1 MSPSAE
7 PAPLDRQARRRER
20 TRARLVEAA
29 RAVFARQGVDATR
42 INDITEEADVG
53 FGSFYN
59 YFESKDAIVVAVVEQ
74 AAQEAA
80 EANDRATL
88 GLDDPAEVVAVAHRS
103 LIQAAIDDPSFG
115 WLLVRLEISHDIVSA
130 TLGPYAAR
138 DLDRGIKAGRF
149 DVDDRAAALIAAG
162 GALLGVVRAV
172 LQGHADDRTAQHH
185 AAAVLRIFG
194 LTPQEAAEVAAR
206 PLPRMTAPPVHT
218 ERR

>member
-1 MSPSAE
+1 MTPSTE
-7 PAPLDRQARRRER
+7 PAPVDRQARRRER

-59 YFESKDAIVVAVVEQ
+59 YFESKDAIVAAVVEQ
-74 AAQEAA
+74 AAKAAA
-80 EANDRATL
+80 EANDRASAD
-88 GLDDPAEVVAVAHRS
+88 LDDPAEIVAVAHRS
-103 LIQAAIDDPSFG
+103 LIQTAIDDPNFG

-138 DLDRGIKAGRF
+138 DLDRGIQTGRF
-149 DVDDRAAALIAAG
+149 AVDDPAVALIAAG
-162 GALLGVVRAV
+162 GALLAVVRTV
-172 LQGHADDRTAQHH
+172 LQGHADEKTAQHH

-194 LTPQEAAEVAAR
+194 LPPQEAAEVAGR
-206 PLPRMTAPPVHT
+206 PLPVISA
-218 ERR
+218 

>member
-29 RAVFARQGVDATR
+29 RAVFAGQGVDATR

-206 PLPRMTAPPVHT
+206 PLPRMTAGQH
-218 ERR
+218 RR

>member
-1 MSPSAE
+1 VSPSTE
-7 PAPLDRQARRRER
+7 PAPVDRQARRRER

-74 AAQEAA
+74 AAREAGQ
-80 EANDRATL
+80 ANDRASL

-103 LIQAAIDDPSFG
+103 LIQTAIDDPSFG

-149 DVDDRAAALIAAG
+149 AVDDRAAALIAAG
-162 GALLGVVRAV
+162 GALLGAVRAV
-172 LQGHADDRTAQHH
+172 LQGRANENSAQHH

-194 LTPQEAAEVAAR
+194 LSPQDAAEVAAR
-206 PLPRMTAPPVHT
+206 PLPVSAP
-218 ERR
+218 